1 MVDEPVVND
10 PRVFNISLAIFHNMK
25 LTARDALCEGRVLDL
40 DIKLLS
46 NLFLIKISKKTN
58 QKTTKKYH
66 VR

>member
-1 MVDEPVVND
+1 
-10 PRVFNISLAIFHNMK
+10 MK